1 MLELSIYLV
10 FDHEQ
15 GGHKK
20 IKADADKPIILR
32 HFMNFWE
39 FEMVKKQTQ
48 IQCFSS
54 DSPPDDLSQVMNHI
68 RQFNVLVITLIFK
81 KKKSQIL

>member
-20 IKADADKPIILR
+20 IKADADKLIILR
-32 HFMNFWE
+32 HFMNLWE
-39 FEMVKKQTQ
+39 FEKGKKTNPNSM
-48 IQCFSS
+48 F
-54 DSPPDDLSQVMNHI
+54 
-68 RQFNVLVITLIFK
+68 FK
-81 KKKSQIL
+81 